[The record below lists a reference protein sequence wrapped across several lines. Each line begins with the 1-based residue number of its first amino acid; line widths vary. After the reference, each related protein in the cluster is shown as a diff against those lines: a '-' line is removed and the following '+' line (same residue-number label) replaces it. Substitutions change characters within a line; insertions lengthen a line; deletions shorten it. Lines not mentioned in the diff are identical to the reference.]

1 MGATS
6 GSIICLAL
14 TKKNGGKIRGYNF
27 RERGENE
34 EKKKHSI
41 NTIPKCKKG
50 STYEHQL
57 VVREMQ
63 SIAINVLLL

>member
-1 MGATS
+1 MLQKR
-6 GSIICLAL
+6 IDNLLAL
-14 TKKNGGKIRGYNF
+14 TKKEGKLKNVIL
-27 RERGENE
+27 ERKNRKKNT
-34 EKKKHSI
+34 KKKEHSI
-41 NTIPKCKKG
+41 NTIPNCKKG